1 MSRARPEARLVWCP
15 ASSGVYPGYVRRLSG
30 HPLTSGRRLLS
41 VTAFRRSPSR
51 LTHSEEIV
59 DAKFEAILNSLP
71 AKEPRSRLEPYSEL
85 ITEMRKRGYS
95 YREITQVLKKACGLR
110 VGTSTVNDFVLAHS
124 RSKAKRSV
132 SPSGTIETKKNRRA
146 LTGTYRNTK
155 AQESTRTPQK
165 ELEGI
170 AKTIKELKDR
180 PLKTRAKKLLF
191 EYNPDEPLRLHR
203 NQRTKE

>member
-1 MSRARPEARLVWCP
+1 MDP
-15 ASSGVYPGYVRRLSG
+15 
-30 HPLTSGRRLLS
+30 
-41 VTAFRRSPSR
+41 
-51 LTHSEEIV
+51 
-59 DAKFEAILNSLP
+59 KFEAILNSLP

-85 ITEMRKRGYS
+85 ITEMRKRGHS
-95 YREITQVLKKACGLR
+95 YREITQVLKKACGLE
-110 VGTSTVNDFVLAHS
+110 VGTSTINDFVLA
-124 RSKAKRSV
+124 RSKSKMKS
-132 SPSGTIETKKNRRA
+132 SGLGSRTIETKKDKRA

-155 AQESTRTPQK
+155 AQESTRRPQK

-191 EYNPDEPLRLHR
+191 EYNPDEPLRLHEKKSTRRPQKELEGIAKTIKELKDGPLKTRAKKLLFEYNPDEPLRLQR

>member
-1 MSRARPEARLVWCP
+1 MRDLNSVRCASGICPVHIRYVSGDCP
-15 ASSGVYPGYVRRLSG
+15 AIPLISVRRLYQYRPDFIRPG
-30 HPLTSGRRLLS
+30 P
-41 VTAFRRSPSR
+41 
-51 LTHSEEIV
+51 SEEIV
-59 DAKFEAILNSLP
+59 DAKCEAILNSLP
-71 AKEPRSRLEPYSEL
+71 TKEPRSRLEPYGEL

-95 YREITQVLKKACGLR
+95 YREITQVLKKACGLK
-110 VGTSTVNDFVLAHS
+110 VGTSTVNDFVLRRS

-132 SPSGTIETKKNRRA
+132 SPSGTIETKQNRRA

-155 AQESTRTPQK
+155 AQESTRQAQK
-165 ELEGI
+165 ELEGT

>member
-1 MSRARPEARLVWCP
+1 
-15 ASSGVYPGYVRRLSG
+15 
-30 HPLTSGRRLLS
+30 
-41 VTAFRRSPSR
+41 
-51 LTHSEEIV
+51 
-59 DAKFEAILNSLP
+59 
-71 AKEPRSRLEPYSEL
+71 
-85 ITEMRKRGYS
+85 MRKRGYS
-95 YREITQVLKKACGLR
+95 YREITQVLKKTCALKL
-110 VGTSTVNDFVLAHS
+110 GTSTVNDFVLRRS

-155 AQESTRTPQK
+155 AQESTRKPQK

>member
-1 MSRARPEARLVWCP
+1 
-15 ASSGVYPGYVRRLSG
+15 
-30 HPLTSGRRLLS
+30 
-41 VTAFRRSPSR
+41 
-51 LTHSEEIV
+51 V

-71 AKEPRSRLEPYSEL
+71 AKEPRSRLEPYSDL
-85 ITEMRKRGYS
+85 ITEMRKRGHS
-95 YREITQVLKKACGLR
+95 YREITQVLKKACGLK

-146 LTGTYRNTK
+146 LTGTYRNAK
-155 AQESTRTPQK
+155 AHKSTGRPQK
-165 ELEGI
+165 ALEGI
-170 AKTIKELKDR
+170 ARTIKELKDR
-180 PLKTRAKKLLF
+180 PPKTRAKKLLF

>member
-1 MSRARPEARLVWCP
+1 M
-15 ASSGVYPGYVRRLSG
+15 
-30 HPLTSGRRLLS
+30 
-41 VTAFRRSPSR
+41 
-51 LTHSEEIV
+51 

-85 ITEMRKRGYS
+85 ITEMRKRGHS
-95 YREITQVLKKACGLR
+95 YREITQVLKKACGLK
-110 VGTSTVNDFVLAHS
+110 VGTSTVNDFVLARS
-124 RSKAKRSV
+124 KSKAK
-132 SPSGTIETKKNRRA
+132 PSLSTSRTTETKKNRRA
-146 LTGTYRNTK
+146 LTGTYRNTE
-155 AQESTRTPQK
+155 AQESTGRPQK
-165 ELEGI
+165 ALEGI